1 METVLYSLTSVLLRS
16 GNSVFDRLSYG
27 LRRQSILVLNFAN
40 NFVPFLLLAAL
51 TPLLPM
57 TDRAGWALYGNARLA
72 LFAVSVQG
80 VAFAFSYGFR
90 HLTVA
95 RVNIAS
101 RVGDVLIPLALMLS
115 GRAVHWTEYLFA
127 LAVSGCSLLAAGGGS
142 DSRRALWLPAFFIT
156 VAVLVQSLCGELFFQ
171 GQPSGVA
178 SNLEVSTALMFWRS
192 AACLVLL
199 LLFGARGT
207 LGAQLSEL
215 VVDGRARTNLLV
227 RALFTVG
234 NQVAFVMALA
244 AGNRVV
250 AWPILNSVTLFS
262 LVFANA
268 FIQEAPAR
276 REVFA
281 VVAIVALAVLKAAL

>member
-1 METVLYSLTSVLLRS
+1 METVLYALTSVLLRS

-40 NFVPFLLLAAL
+40 NFVPFLVLAVVTA
-51 TPLLPM
+51 LLPM
-57 TDRAGWALYGNARLA
+57 ENREGWALYANPRLA

-101 RVGDVLIPLALMLS
+101 RVGDVLIPLVLMLC
-115 GRAVHWTEYLFA
+115 GRTVHWTEYLFA
-127 LAVSGCSLLAAGGGS
+127 LAVSGCSLLAAGGS
-142 DSRRALWLPAFFIT
+142 ADHRRALWKPALFIT
-156 VAVLVQSLCGELFFQ
+156 AAVLVQSLCGELFFQ
-171 GQPSGVA
+171 GKPSGLA

-199 LLFGARGT
+199 VLFGARGT
-207 LGAQLSEL
+207 RTAQLSEL
-215 VVDGRARTNLLV
+215 VAENRARTSLVV

-244 AGNRVV
+244 TGNRVI

-268 FIQEAPAR
+268 FIQETPAK
-276 REVFA
+276 REVLA
-281 VVAIVALAVLKAAL
+281 VVAVVSLAMLKATL

>member
-51 TPLLPM
+51 LPLLPLENK
-57 TDRAGWALYGNARLA
+57 TGWTMYANPKLA
-72 LFAVSVQG
+72 LFAASVQG

-95 RVNIAS
+95 RVNIVS
-101 RVGDVLIPLALMLS
+101 RVGDVLIPLVLMLA
-115 GRAVHWTEYLFA
+115 GRTVHWTEYLFA
-127 LAVSGCSLLAAGGGS
+127 LAVSGCSLLAAGGMT
-142 DSRRALWLPAFFIT
+142 DSKKTLWLPAFFIT
-156 VAVLVQSLCGELFFQ
+156 AAVIVQSLCGELFFQ
-171 GQPSGVA
+171 GKSSDVA
-178 SNLEVSTALMFWRS
+178 TNLEVSTALMFWRS
-192 AACLVLL
+192 AVCLVLL
-199 LLFGARGT
+199 LLFGSKELMTSQMG
-207 LGAQLSEL
+207 EL
-215 VVDGRARTNLLV
+215 VEDRRARINLMV
-227 RALFTVG
+227 RGLFTMG

-244 AGNRVV
+244 TGNRVV

-281 VVAIVALAVLKAAL
+281 VVAIVSLAVLKATL

>member
-1 METVLYSLTSVLLRS
+1 METIFYALTSVLLRS
-16 GNSVFDRLSYG
+16 GNSIFDRLSYG

-57 TDRAGWALYGNARLA
+57 ENREGWALYGNPRLA

-90 HLTVA
+90 QLTVA

-101 RVGDVLIPLALMLS
+101 RIGDVLIPLVLMLC
-115 GRAVHWTEYLFA
+115 GRTVHWSEYLFA
-127 LAVSGCSLLAAGGGS
+127 LAVSGCSLLAVGGNA
-142 DSRRALWLPAFFIT
+142 DNRRALWLPALFIT
-156 VAVLVQSLCGELFFQ
+156 AAVLVQSLCGELFFQ

-178 SNLEVSTALMFWRS
+178 SNLEVSTVLMFWRS

-199 LLFGARGT
+199 VLFGARDTMAGQ
-207 LGAQLSEL
+207 LGEL
-215 VVDGRARTNLLV
+215 AADGRARTSLMV

-244 AGNRVV
+244 TGNRVI

-268 FIQEAPAR
+268 FIQETPAR

-281 VVAIVALAVLKAAL
+281 VVAVVSLAVLKAAL